1 MNTKV
6 QAYIVEQ
13 LAFAGFCVI
22 TAGIAFLLRPDIW
35 ATRLN
40 VGGDFTDALKRLHE
54 YLLSLPGAVF
64 DPADRYR
71 LAAAA
76 RDLQLAGSDD
86 WCLLATRSTSDLHN
100 RIEQIVGLS
109 VTGLRPWAA
118 EAPAPAQPVLQVDG
132 DPIPG
137 WPCIAR
143 TEALRKAGIP
153 DETYRQPARFAPP
166 LRGRRA
172 TS

>member
-1 MNTKV
+1 VNSKV
-6 QAYIVEQ
+6 QQYIIEA
-13 LAFAGFCVI
+13 LAMTGFAVLS
-22 TAGIAFLLRPDIW
+22 AGIAFLLRPDIW

-40 VGGDFTDALKRLHE
+40 VGCDFTDALKRLHE
-54 YLLSLPGAVF
+54 YLLSLPGVALF
-64 DPADRYR
+64 EI
-71 LAAAA
+71 
-76 RDLQLAGSDD
+76 QLAGSDD

-118 EAPAPAQPVLQVDG
+118 EAPAPAKPVLQVDG

-153 DETYRQPARFAPP
+153 DETYRQPVRFAPP